1 MTTACV
7 NCDVETTSILF
18 PAYETRV
25 NVHTKH
31 VASS

>member
-18 PAYETRV
+18 SAYETRV
-25 NVHTKH
+25 NVLLGT
-31 VASS
+31 